1 MPTARRGQVNCL
13 LKRRPALR
21 SGGRKFSQTL
31 IRLEIRRFSG
41 ANNRGEDAGSDS
53 ENPKGFEGSIREY
66 SAKIVDFDGIQGS
79 LLRFRF
85 WPKKGLTKRG
95 DTGIIHNCRRESDT
109 KNHSKRRQ
117 TNLENDTEKRRVKL
131 RCEDAAGRLRSAE
144 AERAGSE
151 RVLREKQSEF

>member
-1 MPTARRGQVNCL
+1 MSAARRGQVNCL
-13 LKRRPALR
+13 LKRGPLLRPNRRKSAR
-21 SGGRKFSQTL
+21 RRGR
-31 IRLEIRRFSG
+31 REICRFSG
-41 ANNRGEDAGSDS
+41 ANNRGECGVSNS
-53 ENPKGFEGSIREY
+53 ENPKGFERARREY
-66 SAKIVDFDGIQGS
+66 SAKIGDFDGIQGS

-109 KNHSKRRQ
+109 KNHSKRRR
-117 TNLENDTEKRRVKL
+117 TNLENDTEKKKVKL